1 MELTDCFEFRVTITQ
16 QFWVAKY
23 ASTNT
28 VTISFSTKH
37 VAYVPDVDVQLLAHN
52 GSYNFFILDLTNRVH
67 FAVRLLGNRLQ
78 LKMRQEQKRG
88 TRGAAE
94 GVTDVITKN

>member
-1 MELTDCFEFRVTITQ
+1 MGATI
-16 QFWVAKY
+16 
-23 ASTNT
+23 
-28 VTISFSTKH
+28 FS
-37 VAYVPDVDVQLLAHN
+37 Y
-52 GSYNFFILDLTNRVH
+52 SITNRVH
-67 FAVRLLGNRLQ
+67 FAVRLLGNRSQ

>member
-1 MELTDCFEFRVTITQ
+1 MSRMLTSNCWHTMGATI
-16 QFWVAKY
+16 
-23 ASTNT
+23 
-28 VTISFSTKH
+28 FS
-37 VAYVPDVDVQLLAHN
+37 Y
-52 GSYNFFILDLTNRVH
+52 SITNRVH
-67 FAVRLLGNRLQ
+67 FAVRLLGNRSQ

>member
-28 VTISFSTKH
+28 ATISFLKKY
-37 VAYVPDVDVQLLAHN
+37 VADVPDVDVQLLAHN
-52 GSYNFFILDLTNRVH
+52 GSYNFFILYN
-67 FAVRLLGNRLQ
+67 
-78 LKMRQEQKRG
+78 K
-88 TRGAAE
+88 
-94 GVTDVITKN
+94 